1 MSSNGHYL
9 QSLPRLFTEATDFAK
24 PGDRIAALSALS
36 SIDSLNRNQTKAVR
50 RAAADKAFASTAQ
63 QDSLMRGQRQ
73 VQQVKLRL
81 GLQIEDKQFQ
91 QMIADSGVSLNS
103 LFQLVSTSLSIFLAA
118 FASRP

>member
-1 MSSNGHYL
+1 M
-9 QSLPRLFTEATDFAK
+9 PRLFTEATDFAK

-50 RAAADKAFASTAQ
+50 RAAADKAFTSTAQ

-81 GLQIEDKQFQ
+81 RLQIEDKQFQ
-91 QMIADSGVSLNS
+91 QMIVDSGVGLN
-103 LFQLVSTSLSIFLAA
+103 
-118 FASRP
+118 P